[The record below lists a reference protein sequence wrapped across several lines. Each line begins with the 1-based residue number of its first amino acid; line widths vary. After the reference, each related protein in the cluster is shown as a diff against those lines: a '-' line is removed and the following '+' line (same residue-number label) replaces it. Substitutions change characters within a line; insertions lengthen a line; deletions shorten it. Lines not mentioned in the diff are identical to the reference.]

1 VTTFALI
8 DFAHGRAS
16 LKVKSENGAM
26 SLGRWHSTHALLNIG
41 ATSLLNVTSLLE
53 LALEA
58 VSSIAEIPSAAKTET
73 EIDKAL
79 FISKLS
85 WRIKQGRM
93 RRPMSAIVSPSRR

>member
-1 VTTFALI
+1 MALDACFI
-8 DFAHGRAS
+8 
-16 LKVKSENGAM
+16 
-26 SLGRWHSTHALLNIG
+26 NIG
-41 ATSLLNVTSLLE
+41 ATSLLNVTSVLE

-58 VSSIAEIPSAAKTET
+58 VSSIAETPSTAITET

-93 RRPMSAIVSPSRR
+93 RRPMIAIVSLSRL